1 MKKISIS
8 ILGSTGSIGLNT
20 FEIIKKRKNIFKI
33 ILLSANKNYSEICKQ
48 IRRYNPEVFVINNNK
63 ILKKVK
69 KKFKNKKIKIV
80 NNFEV
85 LRSFKK
91 TDVTISAIPGIAGL
105 KPTILM
111 TQKSKKVLIANKE
124 SIICGW
130 RLIKN
135 KAKRFNTKLIP
146 IDSEHF
152 SIMQLLKS
160 QRRDDIEKIYI
171 TASGG
176 PFLNRELNKFK
187 KIKPHD
193 AIKHP
198 KWKMGKK
205 VSIDSATLM
214 NKILE
219 IIEAQKLFC
228 FDSKKFEILIHP
240 ESLVH
245 AIIKFKNGLSKF
257 IYHETSMIVPLA
269 NAIFNNKINID
280 QFYKTSKKNKNLY
293 KNLSFKKIDIKKFPL
308 SRLKD
313 KINDRPSSA
322 IIINAANEI
331 LVDQFL
337 KKNINFLDIN
347 KFILSTLRDR
357 NFRKYAIREPKNID
371 QIYKIDN
378 WARTLILKKIE
389 KKNDKNF

>member
-1 MKKISIS
+1 MENGK
-8 ILGSTGSIGLNT
+8 
-20 FEIIKKRKNIFKI
+20 
-33 ILLSANKNYSEICKQ
+33 
-48 IRRYNPEVFVINNNK
+48 
-63 ILKKVK
+63 
-69 KKFKNKKIKIV
+69 
-80 NNFEV
+80 
-85 LRSFKK
+85 
-91 TDVTISAIPGIAGL
+91 
-105 KPTILM
+105 
-111 TQKSKKVLIANKE
+111 
-124 SIICGW
+124 
-130 RLIKN
+130 
-135 KAKRFNTKLIP
+135 
-146 IDSEHF
+146 
-152 SIMQLLKS
+152 
-160 QRRDDIEKIYI
+160 
-171 TASGG
+171 
-176 PFLNRELNKFK
+176 
-187 KIKPHD
+187 
-193 AIKHP
+193 
-198 KWKMGKK
+198 KK

-269 NAIFNNKINID
+269 NAIFNNRINID

-293 KNLSFKKIDIKKFPL
+293 KNLSFKRIDIKKFPL

-313 KINDRPSSA
+313 KINDHPSSA